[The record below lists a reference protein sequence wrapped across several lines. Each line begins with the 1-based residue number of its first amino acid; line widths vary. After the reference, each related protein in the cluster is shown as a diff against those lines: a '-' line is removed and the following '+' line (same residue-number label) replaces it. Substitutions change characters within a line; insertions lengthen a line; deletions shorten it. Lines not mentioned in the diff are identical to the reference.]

1 MSNTSVF
8 RILTQTFHMRKAIAK
23 WVLYQLT
30 EDQRAAPNRSAY
42 GSCTESKDDMLP
54 QPMNTSDM
62 SPPDS
67 DSITYVKGP
76 LHRKYLGTPEVI
88 THLTQVMR
96 NFKKE
101 GSLTRIQ
108 HVPNVGRQWHD
119 ILEFI
124 YRGSVK
130 CNLSNK
136 FWFWNR
142 PTCTE
147 LLQCP

>member
-1 MSNTSVF
+1 
-8 RILTQTFHMRKAIAK
+8 
-23 WVLYQLT
+23 
-30 EDQRAAPNRSAY
+30 
-42 GSCTESKDDMLP
+42 MLP

-108 HVPNVGRQWHD
+108 HVPNVGRQ
-119 ILEFI
+119 
-124 YRGSVK
+124 
-130 CNLSNK
+130 
-136 FWFWNR
+136 
-142 PTCTE
+142 
-147 LLQCP
+147 